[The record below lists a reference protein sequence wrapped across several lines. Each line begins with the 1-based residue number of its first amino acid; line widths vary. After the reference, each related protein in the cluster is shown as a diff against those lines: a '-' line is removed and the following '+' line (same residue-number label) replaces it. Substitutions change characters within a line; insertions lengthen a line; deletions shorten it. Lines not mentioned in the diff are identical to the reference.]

1 MEHLRNLEKRYGI
14 DVRVYNPID
23 VSSFQPTEKAKLI
36 WLEAAGSVTLEFP
49 DLVGL
54 VKKAQTHHVLTA
66 LDNTWGAGLAFN
78 AFDFSDAHLSVDVT
92 VHALTK
98 YPSGGGDILM
108 GSVVTRER
116 ALHHQLFRTHAIQGI
131 SVSGDDVAQV
141 QRSLASMRIRYAAQS
156 ESALQLLAWLKQQPE
171 FVQVLHPADSSAAG
185 HSYWKD
191 ICVDQHSAGLVS
203 VIFKPEFDLQ
213 DIRQFCDA
221 LSLFKLGFSWGGPVS
236 LVMLYDLK
244 DMRALE
250 HTHLQQGRSMSTPI
264 IIAKKTTNTQQ
275 DVVLHSKFANR
286 HGLIAGATGTGK
298 TVTLKVLAESFS
310 RLGVP
315 VFLADAKG
323 DVSSLAQ
330 AGASNPKFDERIKS
344 LGIDSIPFAASPVVF
359 WDLFAE
365 QGHPIRTTIT
375 EIGPLL
381 LARMLNLNDTQ
392 EGVLSAV
399 FRIADDQGMLLIDFK
414 DLKAMIG
421 YVSEHAAEFKAEYG
435 NLSPASL
442 GAIQRNLL
450 ALADQGGDQ
459 FFGEP
464 SLNILDFIQTD
475 SNGHGYINI
484 LAADKLMNTPKL
496 YATFLLWM
504 LSELFEQLPEVGD
517 MDKPKLVFF
526 FDEAHLLFDNAS
538 AALQEKIEQV
548 VRLIRSKGVG
558 IYFVTQNPL
567 DLPESVLGQ
576 LGNRVQ
582 HALRAFTPKDQ
593 KAVKTAADTFRANPE
608 FKVEQ
613 AITELAV
620 GEALISCLD
629 EQGTPQVVE
638 RAWVMPPYSSFSPIS
653 PEQRQTLISQSIVAG
668 IYEKSL
674 DRESA
679 FELLQNKVVERQQ
692 QAVQIEQEKQQT
704 KEQEALAKQKAK
716 EAETLAKQQAREQ
729 ERIAKEQQKEA
740 EREAKQREKLIQDT
754 VGTFAKSAARS
765 LGGSTGQKIVRG
777 LLGSLFGRK

>member
-1 MEHLRNLEKRYGI
+1 
-14 DVRVYNPID
+14 
-23 VSSFQPTEKAKLI
+23 
-36 WLEAAGSVTLEFP
+36 
-49 DLVGL
+49 
-54 VKKAQTHHVLTA
+54 
-66 LDNTWGAGLAFN
+66 
-78 AFDFSDAHLSVDVT
+78 
-92 VHALTK
+92 
-98 YPSGGGDILM
+98 
-108 GSVVTRER
+108 
-116 ALHHQLFRTHAIQGI
+116 
-131 SVSGDDVAQV
+131 
-141 QRSLASMRIRYAAQS
+141 
-156 ESALQLLAWLKQQPE
+156 
-171 FVQVLHPADSSAAG
+171 
-185 HSYWKD
+185 
-191 ICVDQHSAGLVS
+191 
-203 VIFKPEFDLQ
+203 
-213 DIRQFCDA
+213 
-221 LSLFKLGFSWGGPVS
+221 
-236 LVMLYDLK
+236 
-244 DMRALE
+244 
-250 HTHLQQGRSMSTPI
+250 MSTPI
-264 IIAKKTTNTQQ
+264 VIAKKTTDTTQ
-275 DVVLHSKFANR
+275 DIVLHSQFSNR

-310 RLGVP
+310 RIGVP

-330 AGASNPKFDERIKS
+330 AGSSNPKFDERIKS
-344 LGIDSIPFAASPVVF
+344 LGIDSIPFAASPVMF
-359 WDLFAE
+359 WDLFGE
-365 QGHPIRTTIT
+365 QGHPIRTTVS

-381 LARMLNLNDTQ
+381 LAQMLNLNDTQ

-399 FRIADDQGMLLIDFK
+399 FRIADDQGLLLIDFK
-414 DLKAMIG
+414 DLKAMLG

-475 SNGHGYINI
+475 ADGRGYINL

-567 DLPESVLGQ
+567 DLPETVLGQ

-593 KAVKTAADTFRANPE
+593 KAVKTAAATFRANPE
-608 FKVEQ
+608 FNVEQ
-613 AITELAV
+613 AITELGV

-629 EQGTPQVVE
+629 EQGIPQVVE

-653 PEQRQTLISQSIVAG
+653 PEQRQALISQSIVAG
-668 IYEKSL
+668 VYEQSV
-674 DRESA
+674 DRDSA
-679 FELLQNKVVERQQ
+679 YERLQQKVVERQQ
-692 QAVQIEQEKQQT
+692 QAIQVEQEKQLA
-704 KEQEALAKQKAK
+704 KEQENLAKQQAK
-716 EAETLAKQQAREQ
+716 EAEALAKQQAREE
-729 ERIAKEQQKEA
+729 ERIAREQQKEA
-740 EREAKQREKLIQDT
+740 ERAAKQREKLIQDT

-777 LLGSLFGRK
+777 LLGSLFGGK

>member
-1 MEHLRNLEKRYGI
+1 
-14 DVRVYNPID
+14 
-23 VSSFQPTEKAKLI
+23 
-36 WLEAAGSVTLEFP
+36 
-49 DLVGL
+49 
-54 VKKAQTHHVLTA
+54 
-66 LDNTWGAGLAFN
+66 
-78 AFDFSDAHLSVDVT
+78 
-92 VHALTK
+92 
-98 YPSGGGDILM
+98 M
-108 GSVVTRER
+108 G
-116 ALHHQLFRTHAIQGI
+116 
-131 SVSGDDVAQV
+131 
-141 QRSLASMRIRYAAQS
+141 
-156 ESALQLLAWLKQQPE
+156 
-171 FVQVLHPADSSAAG
+171 
-185 HSYWKD
+185 
-191 ICVDQHSAGLVS
+191 
-203 VIFKPEFDLQ
+203 
-213 DIRQFCDA
+213 
-221 LSLFKLGFSWGGPVS
+221 
-236 LVMLYDLK
+236 
-244 DMRALE
+244 
-250 HTHLQQGRSMSTPI
+250 TPI
-264 IIAKKTTNTQQ
+264 VIAKKTTDTTQ
-275 DVVLHSKFANR
+275 DIVLHSQFANR

-310 RLGVP
+310 RIGVP

-323 DVSSLAQ
+323 DVSSLAK
-330 AGASNPKFDERIKS
+330 AGESNPKFDARIKS
-344 LGIDSIPFAASPVVF
+344 LNIESIPFAASPVVF
-359 WDLFAE
+359 WDLFGE
-365 QGHPIRTTIT
+365 QGHPIRTTVS

-381 LARMLNLNDTQ
+381 LAQMLNLNDTQ

-399 FRIADDQGMLLIDFK
+399 FRIADDQGLLLIDFK
-414 DLKAMIG
+414 DLKSMLT

-450 ALADQGGDQ
+450 ALADQGGDK

-464 SLNILDFIQTD
+464 ALDIMDFIQTD
-475 SNGHGYINI
+475 SQGRGTINL

-538 AALQEKIEQV
+538 PALQEKIEQV

-608 FKVEQ
+608 FKVDQ
-613 AITELAV
+613 AITELGV

-629 EQGTPQVVE
+629 EQGTPQMVE
-638 RAWVMPPYSSFSPIS
+638 RSWVMPPYSSFSPIT
-653 PEQRQTLISQSIVAG
+653 PEERKVLISSSVIAG
-668 IYEKSL
+668 IYEQNL

-679 FELLQNKVVERQQ
+679 FEMLQHKVEQRQQ
-692 QAVQIEQEKQQT
+692 QALADEQAKLQAKQQETLAKQQT
-704 KEQEALAKQKAK
+704 KEQEAF
-716 EAETLAKQQAREQ
+716 AKQQAREQ
-729 ERIAKEQQKEA
+729 ERLAREQQKEA
-740 EREAKQREKLIQDT
+740 ERAAKQREKFTQDI
-754 VGTFAKSAARS
+754 VENFAKSAARS

-777 LLGSLFGRK
+777 LLGSLFGKR

>member
-1 MEHLRNLEKRYGI
+1 
-14 DVRVYNPID
+14 
-23 VSSFQPTEKAKLI
+23 
-36 WLEAAGSVTLEFP
+36 
-49 DLVGL
+49 
-54 VKKAQTHHVLTA
+54 
-66 LDNTWGAGLAFN
+66 
-78 AFDFSDAHLSVDVT
+78 
-92 VHALTK
+92 
-98 YPSGGGDILM
+98 
-108 GSVVTRER
+108 
-116 ALHHQLFRTHAIQGI
+116 
-131 SVSGDDVAQV
+131 
-141 QRSLASMRIRYAAQS
+141 
-156 ESALQLLAWLKQQPE
+156 
-171 FVQVLHPADSSAAG
+171 
-185 HSYWKD
+185 
-191 ICVDQHSAGLVS
+191 
-203 VIFKPEFDLQ
+203 
-213 DIRQFCDA
+213 
-221 LSLFKLGFSWGGPVS
+221 
-236 LVMLYDLK
+236 
-244 DMRALE
+244 
-250 HTHLQQGRSMSTPI
+250 MSTPI

-344 LGIDSIPFAASPVVF
+344 LGIESIPFAASPVVF

-653 PEQRQTLISQSIVAG
+653 PEQRQALISQSIVAG

-692 QAVQIEQEKQQT
+692 QAVQIEREKQQA

>member
-1 MEHLRNLEKRYGI
+1 
-14 DVRVYNPID
+14 
-23 VSSFQPTEKAKLI
+23 
-36 WLEAAGSVTLEFP
+36 
-49 DLVGL
+49 
-54 VKKAQTHHVLTA
+54 
-66 LDNTWGAGLAFN
+66 
-78 AFDFSDAHLSVDVT
+78 
-92 VHALTK
+92 
-98 YPSGGGDILM
+98 
-108 GSVVTRER
+108 
-116 ALHHQLFRTHAIQGI
+116 
-131 SVSGDDVAQV
+131 
-141 QRSLASMRIRYAAQS
+141 
-156 ESALQLLAWLKQQPE
+156 
-171 FVQVLHPADSSAAG
+171 
-185 HSYWKD
+185 
-191 ICVDQHSAGLVS
+191 
-203 VIFKPEFDLQ
+203 
-213 DIRQFCDA
+213 
-221 LSLFKLGFSWGGPVS
+221 
-236 LVMLYDLK
+236 
-244 DMRALE
+244 
-250 HTHLQQGRSMSTPI
+250 MSTPI

-375 EIGPLL
+375 EIGTLL

-567 DLPESVLGQ
+567 DLPESILGQ

-629 EQGTPQVVE
+629 EQGTPQVVQ

-653 PEQRQTLISQSIVAG
+653 LEQRQTLISQSIVAG
-668 IYEKSL
+668 IYEKRL

-692 QAVQIEQEKQQT
+692 QAVQIEQEKQQA
-704 KEQEALAKQKAK
+704 KEQELLAKQQAK

-740 EREAKQREKLIQDT
+740 EREVKQREKLIQDT

>member
-1 MEHLRNLEKRYGI
+1 
-14 DVRVYNPID
+14 
-23 VSSFQPTEKAKLI
+23 
-36 WLEAAGSVTLEFP
+36 
-49 DLVGL
+49 
-54 VKKAQTHHVLTA
+54 
-66 LDNTWGAGLAFN
+66 
-78 AFDFSDAHLSVDVT
+78 
-92 VHALTK
+92 
-98 YPSGGGDILM
+98 
-108 GSVVTRER
+108 
-116 ALHHQLFRTHAIQGI
+116 
-131 SVSGDDVAQV
+131 
-141 QRSLASMRIRYAAQS
+141 
-156 ESALQLLAWLKQQPE
+156 
-171 FVQVLHPADSSAAG
+171 
-185 HSYWKD
+185 
-191 ICVDQHSAGLVS
+191 
-203 VIFKPEFDLQ
+203 
-213 DIRQFCDA
+213 
-221 LSLFKLGFSWGGPVS
+221 
-236 LVMLYDLK
+236 
-244 DMRALE
+244 
-250 HTHLQQGRSMSTPI
+250 MSTPI

-692 QAVQIEQEKQQT
+692 QAVQIEQEKQQA
-704 KEQEALAKQKAK
+704 KEQEALAKQQAK

-729 ERIAKEQQKEA
+729 ERIAKEQQKGA

>member
-1 MEHLRNLEKRYGI
+1 
-14 DVRVYNPID
+14 
-23 VSSFQPTEKAKLI
+23 
-36 WLEAAGSVTLEFP
+36 
-49 DLVGL
+49 
-54 VKKAQTHHVLTA
+54 
-66 LDNTWGAGLAFN
+66 
-78 AFDFSDAHLSVDVT
+78 
-92 VHALTK
+92 
-98 YPSGGGDILM
+98 M
-108 GSVVTRER
+108 G
-116 ALHHQLFRTHAIQGI
+116 
-131 SVSGDDVAQV
+131 
-141 QRSLASMRIRYAAQS
+141 
-156 ESALQLLAWLKQQPE
+156 
-171 FVQVLHPADSSAAG
+171 
-185 HSYWKD
+185 
-191 ICVDQHSAGLVS
+191 
-203 VIFKPEFDLQ
+203 
-213 DIRQFCDA
+213 
-221 LSLFKLGFSWGGPVS
+221 
-236 LVMLYDLK
+236 
-244 DMRALE
+244 
-250 HTHLQQGRSMSTPI
+250 TPI
-264 IIAKKTTNTQQ
+264 IIAKKTADPQQ
-275 DVVLHSKFANR
+275 DIALHSQFANR

-310 RLGVP
+310 RIGVP

-330 AGASNPKFDERIKS
+330 AGASSPKLDERLKA
-344 LGIDSIPFAASPVVF
+344 LNIDAVAFAASPVLF
-359 WDLFAE
+359 WDLFGA
-365 QGHPIRTTIT
+365 QGHPIRTTVS

-381 LARMLNLNDTQ
+381 LAQMLNLNDTQ
-392 EGVLSAV
+392 EGVLAAV
-399 FRIADDQGMLLIDFK
+399 FRIADDQGLLLIDFK
-414 DLKAMIG
+414 DLKAVISH
-421 YVSEHAAEFKAEYG
+421 VSEHAAEFKAEYG
-435 NLSPASL
+435 NLPPASL

-475 SNGHGYINI
+475 AQGQGYINI

-504 LSELFEQLPEVGD
+504 LSELFEQLPEAGD
-517 MDKPKLVFF
+517 LDKPKLVFF

-608 FKVEQ
+608 FKADQ
-613 AITELAV
+613 AITELGV

-629 EQGTPQVVE
+629 EQGTPQIVE
-638 RAWVMPPYSSFSPIS
+638 RGWVMPPHSSFSPIS
-653 PEQRQTLISQSIVAG
+653 PEQRQVLISQSIMAG
-668 IYEKSL
+668 IYEKTL

-679 FELLQNKVVERQQ
+679 FELLQNKVAERQL
-692 QAVQIEQEKQQT
+692 QAAQAEQEKAQT
-704 KEQEALAKQKAK
+704 KEQEAQAKQQAK
-716 EAETLAKQQAREQ
+716 DQATLEKQQAREQ

-754 VGTFAKSAARS
+754 VGMFAKSAARS
-765 LGGSTGQKIVRG
+765 LGGSAGQKIVRG
-777 LLGSLFGRK
+777 LLGSLFGGK

>member
-1 MEHLRNLEKRYGI
+1 
-14 DVRVYNPID
+14 
-23 VSSFQPTEKAKLI
+23 
-36 WLEAAGSVTLEFP
+36 
-49 DLVGL
+49 
-54 VKKAQTHHVLTA
+54 
-66 LDNTWGAGLAFN
+66 
-78 AFDFSDAHLSVDVT
+78 
-92 VHALTK
+92 
-98 YPSGGGDILM
+98 
-108 GSVVTRER
+108 
-116 ALHHQLFRTHAIQGI
+116 
-131 SVSGDDVAQV
+131 
-141 QRSLASMRIRYAAQS
+141 
-156 ESALQLLAWLKQQPE
+156 
-171 FVQVLHPADSSAAG
+171 
-185 HSYWKD
+185 
-191 ICVDQHSAGLVS
+191 
-203 VIFKPEFDLQ
+203 
-213 DIRQFCDA
+213 
-221 LSLFKLGFSWGGPVS
+221 
-236 LVMLYDLK
+236 
-244 DMRALE
+244 
-250 HTHLQQGRSMSTPI
+250 MSTPI
-264 IIAKKTTNTQQ
+264 IIAKKTSDTQQ

-298 TVTLKVLAESFS
+298 TITLKVLAESFS

-330 AGASNPKFDERIKS
+330 AGTANAKFDERIKS

-399 FRIADDQGMLLIDFK
+399 FRIADDQGLLLIDFK
-414 DLKAMIG
+414 DLKAMIS

-576 LGNRVQ
+576 LGNRIQ

-629 EQGTPQVVE
+629 EQGTPQIVE

-653 PEQRQTLISQSIVAG
+653 PEQRQVLISQSIVAG
-668 IYEKSL
+668 IYEKTL

-679 FELLQNKVVERQQ
+679 FELLQNKVAERQQ
-692 QAVQIEQEKQQT
+692 QAVQIEQEKQQA
-704 KEQEALAKQKAK
+704 KEQEQLAKQQAK
-716 EAETLAKQQAREQ
+716 EAEAIAKQQAREQ
-729 ERIAKEQQKEA
+729 ERVAKEQQKEA
-740 EREAKQREKLIQDT
+740 ERSAKQRDKLIQDT

-765 LGGSTGQKIVRG
+765 LGGSTGQKIMRG
-777 LLGSLFGRK
+777 ILGSIFGK

>member
-1 MEHLRNLEKRYGI
+1 
-14 DVRVYNPID
+14 
-23 VSSFQPTEKAKLI
+23 
-36 WLEAAGSVTLEFP
+36 
-49 DLVGL
+49 
-54 VKKAQTHHVLTA
+54 
-66 LDNTWGAGLAFN
+66 
-78 AFDFSDAHLSVDVT
+78 
-92 VHALTK
+92 
-98 YPSGGGDILM
+98 
-108 GSVVTRER
+108 
-116 ALHHQLFRTHAIQGI
+116 
-131 SVSGDDVAQV
+131 
-141 QRSLASMRIRYAAQS
+141 
-156 ESALQLLAWLKQQPE
+156 
-171 FVQVLHPADSSAAG
+171 
-185 HSYWKD
+185 
-191 ICVDQHSAGLVS
+191 
-203 VIFKPEFDLQ
+203 
-213 DIRQFCDA
+213 
-221 LSLFKLGFSWGGPVS
+221 
-236 LVMLYDLK
+236 
-244 DMRALE
+244 
-250 HTHLQQGRSMSTPI
+250 
-264 IIAKKTTNTQQ
+264 
-275 DVVLHSKFANR
+275 
-286 HGLIAGATGTGK
+286 
-298 TVTLKVLAESFS
+298 
-310 RLGVP
+310 
-315 VFLADAKG
+315 
-323 DVSSLAQ
+323 
-330 AGASNPKFDERIKS
+330 
-344 LGIDSIPFAASPVVF
+344 
-359 WDLFAE
+359 
-365 QGHPIRTTIT
+365 
-375 EIGPLL
+375 
-381 LARMLNLNDTQ
+381 
-392 EGVLSAV
+392 
-399 FRIADDQGMLLIDFK
+399 
-414 DLKAMIG
+414 
-421 YVSEHAAEFKAEYG
+421 
-435 NLSPASL
+435 
-442 GAIQRNLL
+442 
-450 ALADQGGDQ
+450 
-459 FFGEP
+459 
-464 SLNILDFIQTD
+464 
-475 SNGHGYINI
+475 HGYINI

-653 PEQRQTLISQSIVAG
+653 PEQRQALISQSIVAG

-692 QAVQIEQEKQQT
+692 QAVQIEQEKQQA
-704 KEQEALAKQKAK
+704 KEQEVLAKQQTK
-716 EAETLAKQQAREQ
+716 EAEALAKQQAREQ
-729 ERIAKEQQKEA
+729 ERMAKEQQKEA

>member
-1 MEHLRNLEKRYGI
+1 
-14 DVRVYNPID
+14 
-23 VSSFQPTEKAKLI
+23 
-36 WLEAAGSVTLEFP
+36 
-49 DLVGL
+49 
-54 VKKAQTHHVLTA
+54 
-66 LDNTWGAGLAFN
+66 
-78 AFDFSDAHLSVDVT
+78 
-92 VHALTK
+92 
-98 YPSGGGDILM
+98 
-108 GSVVTRER
+108 
-116 ALHHQLFRTHAIQGI
+116 
-131 SVSGDDVAQV
+131 
-141 QRSLASMRIRYAAQS
+141 
-156 ESALQLLAWLKQQPE
+156 
-171 FVQVLHPADSSAAG
+171 
-185 HSYWKD
+185 
-191 ICVDQHSAGLVS
+191 
-203 VIFKPEFDLQ
+203 
-213 DIRQFCDA
+213 
-221 LSLFKLGFSWGGPVS
+221 
-236 LVMLYDLK
+236 
-244 DMRALE
+244 
-250 HTHLQQGRSMSTPI
+250 MSTPI

-629 EQGTPQVVE
+629 EQGTPQIVE

-653 PEQRQTLISQSIVAG
+653 PEQRQVLISQSIVAG

-692 QAVQIEQEKQQT
+692 QAVQIEQEKQQA
-704 KEQEALAKQKAK
+704 KDQEALAKQQAK

>member
-1 MEHLRNLEKRYGI
+1 
-14 DVRVYNPID
+14 
-23 VSSFQPTEKAKLI
+23 
-36 WLEAAGSVTLEFP
+36 
-49 DLVGL
+49 
-54 VKKAQTHHVLTA
+54 
-66 LDNTWGAGLAFN
+66 
-78 AFDFSDAHLSVDVT
+78 
-92 VHALTK
+92 
-98 YPSGGGDILM
+98 M
-108 GSVVTRER
+108 G
-116 ALHHQLFRTHAIQGI
+116 
-131 SVSGDDVAQV
+131 
-141 QRSLASMRIRYAAQS
+141 
-156 ESALQLLAWLKQQPE
+156 
-171 FVQVLHPADSSAAG
+171 
-185 HSYWKD
+185 
-191 ICVDQHSAGLVS
+191 
-203 VIFKPEFDLQ
+203 
-213 DIRQFCDA
+213 
-221 LSLFKLGFSWGGPVS
+221 
-236 LVMLYDLK
+236 
-244 DMRALE
+244 
-250 HTHLQQGRSMSTPI
+250 TPI

-275 DVVLHSKFANR
+275 DVVLHSQFANR

-310 RLGVP
+310 RIGVP

-323 DVSSLAQ
+323 DVSSLAK
-330 AGASNPKFDERIKS
+330 AGETNPKFEERIKS
-344 LGIDSIPFAASPVVF
+344 LNIDSIPFAASPVVF
-359 WDLFAE
+359 WDLFGE
-365 QGHPIRTTIT
+365 QGHPIRTTVS

-381 LARMLNLNDTQ
+381 LSRMLNLNDTQ

-399 FRIADDQGMLLIDFK
+399 FRIADDQGLLLIDFK
-414 DLKAMIG
+414 DLKAMIT
-421 YVSEHAAEFKAEYG
+421 YVSEHAADFKAEYG

-450 ALADQGGDQ
+450 ALADQGGDK

-464 SLNILDFIQTD
+464 ALNIMDFIQTD
-475 SNGHGYINI
+475 DQGRGNINL

-538 AALQEKIEQV
+538 DALQEKIEQV

-608 FKVEQ
+608 FEVDQ
-613 AITELAV
+613 AITELGV

-629 EQGTPQVVE
+629 EQGIPQIVE
-638 RAWVMPPYSSFSPIS
+638 RAWVMPPYSSFSPITTD
-653 PEQRQTLISQSIVAG
+653 ERKGLMNQSVVAG
-668 IYEKSL
+668 IYEKEV

-679 FELLQNKVVERQQ
+679 FEMLQNKVAERQQ
-692 QAVQIEQEKQQT
+692 QAAQAEQDKVEA
-704 KEQEALAKQKAK
+704 KEQEALAKQQAK
-716 EAETLAKQQAREQ
+716 EAEVLAKQQARQ
-729 ERIAKEQQKEA
+729 QDLLIKEQQKEA
-740 EREAKQREKLIQDT
+740 ERSAKQREKMTQDIL
-754 VGTFAKSAARS
+754 GTFAKSAARS

-777 LLGSLFGRK
+777 LLGSLFGKK

>member
-1 MEHLRNLEKRYGI
+1 
-14 DVRVYNPID
+14 
-23 VSSFQPTEKAKLI
+23 
-36 WLEAAGSVTLEFP
+36 
-49 DLVGL
+49 
-54 VKKAQTHHVLTA
+54 
-66 LDNTWGAGLAFN
+66 
-78 AFDFSDAHLSVDVT
+78 
-92 VHALTK
+92 
-98 YPSGGGDILM
+98 
-108 GSVVTRER
+108 
-116 ALHHQLFRTHAIQGI
+116 
-131 SVSGDDVAQV
+131 
-141 QRSLASMRIRYAAQS
+141 
-156 ESALQLLAWLKQQPE
+156 
-171 FVQVLHPADSSAAG
+171 
-185 HSYWKD
+185 
-191 ICVDQHSAGLVS
+191 
-203 VIFKPEFDLQ
+203 
-213 DIRQFCDA
+213 
-221 LSLFKLGFSWGGPVS
+221 
-236 LVMLYDLK
+236 
-244 DMRALE
+244 
-250 HTHLQQGRSMSTPI
+250 MSTPI

-359 WDLFAE
+359 WDLFDE

-593 KAVKTAADTFRANPE
+593 KAVKTAADTFRSNPE

-638 RAWVMPPYSSFSPIS
+638 RAWVMPPYSSFTPIS
-653 PEQRQTLISQSIVAG
+653 PEQRQALISQSIVAG

-692 QAVQIEQEKQQT
+692 QAIQIEQEKQQA
-704 KEQEALAKQKAK
+704 KEQELLAKQKAK

>member
-1 MEHLRNLEKRYGI
+1 
-14 DVRVYNPID
+14 
-23 VSSFQPTEKAKLI
+23 
-36 WLEAAGSVTLEFP
+36 
-49 DLVGL
+49 
-54 VKKAQTHHVLTA
+54 
-66 LDNTWGAGLAFN
+66 
-78 AFDFSDAHLSVDVT
+78 
-92 VHALTK
+92 
-98 YPSGGGDILM
+98 
-108 GSVVTRER
+108 
-116 ALHHQLFRTHAIQGI
+116 
-131 SVSGDDVAQV
+131 
-141 QRSLASMRIRYAAQS
+141 
-156 ESALQLLAWLKQQPE
+156 
-171 FVQVLHPADSSAAG
+171 
-185 HSYWKD
+185 
-191 ICVDQHSAGLVS
+191 
-203 VIFKPEFDLQ
+203 
-213 DIRQFCDA
+213 
-221 LSLFKLGFSWGGPVS
+221 
-236 LVMLYDLK
+236 
-244 DMRALE
+244 
-250 HTHLQQGRSMSTPI
+250 
-264 IIAKKTTNTQQ
+264 
-275 DVVLHSKFANR
+275 
-286 HGLIAGATGTGK
+286 
-298 TVTLKVLAESFS
+298 
-310 RLGVP
+310 
-315 VFLADAKG
+315 
-323 DVSSLAQ
+323 
-330 AGASNPKFDERIKS
+330 
-344 LGIDSIPFAASPVVF
+344 
-359 WDLFAE
+359 
-365 QGHPIRTTIT
+365 
-375 EIGPLL
+375 
-381 LARMLNLNDTQ
+381 
-392 EGVLSAV
+392 
-399 FRIADDQGMLLIDFK
+399 
-414 DLKAMIG
+414 
-421 YVSEHAAEFKAEYG
+421 
-435 NLSPASL
+435 
-442 GAIQRNLL
+442 
-450 ALADQGGDQ
+450 
-459 FFGEP
+459 
-464 SLNILDFIQTD
+464 
-475 SNGHGYINI
+475 
-484 LAADKLMNTPKL
+484 
-496 YATFLLWM
+496 M

-629 EQGTPQVVE
+629 EQGTPQVVQ

-653 PEQRQTLISQSIVAG
+653 LEQRQTLISQSIVAG

-692 QAVQIEQEKQQT
+692 QAVQIEQEKQQA
-704 KEQEALAKQKAK
+704 KEQELLAKQQAK

>member
-1 MEHLRNLEKRYGI
+1 
-14 DVRVYNPID
+14 
-23 VSSFQPTEKAKLI
+23 
-36 WLEAAGSVTLEFP
+36 
-49 DLVGL
+49 
-54 VKKAQTHHVLTA
+54 
-66 LDNTWGAGLAFN
+66 
-78 AFDFSDAHLSVDVT
+78 
-92 VHALTK
+92 
-98 YPSGGGDILM
+98 
-108 GSVVTRER
+108 
-116 ALHHQLFRTHAIQGI
+116 
-131 SVSGDDVAQV
+131 
-141 QRSLASMRIRYAAQS
+141 
-156 ESALQLLAWLKQQPE
+156 
-171 FVQVLHPADSSAAG
+171 
-185 HSYWKD
+185 
-191 ICVDQHSAGLVS
+191 
-203 VIFKPEFDLQ
+203 
-213 DIRQFCDA
+213 
-221 LSLFKLGFSWGGPVS
+221 
-236 LVMLYDLK
+236 
-244 DMRALE
+244 
-250 HTHLQQGRSMSTPI
+250 MSTPI

-653 PEQRQTLISQSIVAG
+653 PEQRQALISQSIVAG

-692 QAVQIEQEKQQT
+692 QAVQIEQQKQQA
-704 KEQEALAKQKAK
+704 KEQEALAK
-716 EAETLAKQQAREQ
+716 LQAREQ

>member
-1 MEHLRNLEKRYGI
+1 
-14 DVRVYNPID
+14 
-23 VSSFQPTEKAKLI
+23 
-36 WLEAAGSVTLEFP
+36 
-49 DLVGL
+49 
-54 VKKAQTHHVLTA
+54 
-66 LDNTWGAGLAFN
+66 
-78 AFDFSDAHLSVDVT
+78 
-92 VHALTK
+92 
-98 YPSGGGDILM
+98 
-108 GSVVTRER
+108 
-116 ALHHQLFRTHAIQGI
+116 
-131 SVSGDDVAQV
+131 
-141 QRSLASMRIRYAAQS
+141 
-156 ESALQLLAWLKQQPE
+156 
-171 FVQVLHPADSSAAG
+171 
-185 HSYWKD
+185 
-191 ICVDQHSAGLVS
+191 
-203 VIFKPEFDLQ
+203 
-213 DIRQFCDA
+213 
-221 LSLFKLGFSWGGPVS
+221 
-236 LVMLYDLK
+236 
-244 DMRALE
+244 
-250 HTHLQQGRSMSTPI
+250 MSTPI

-668 IYEKSL
+668 IYEKRL

-692 QAVQIEQEKQQT
+692 QAVQIEQEKQQA
-704 KEQEALAKQKAK
+704 KEQEALAKQQAK

>member
-1 MEHLRNLEKRYGI
+1 
-14 DVRVYNPID
+14 
-23 VSSFQPTEKAKLI
+23 
-36 WLEAAGSVTLEFP
+36 
-49 DLVGL
+49 
-54 VKKAQTHHVLTA
+54 
-66 LDNTWGAGLAFN
+66 
-78 AFDFSDAHLSVDVT
+78 
-92 VHALTK
+92 
-98 YPSGGGDILM
+98 M
-108 GSVVTRER
+108 G
-116 ALHHQLFRTHAIQGI
+116 
-131 SVSGDDVAQV
+131 
-141 QRSLASMRIRYAAQS
+141 
-156 ESALQLLAWLKQQPE
+156 
-171 FVQVLHPADSSAAG
+171 
-185 HSYWKD
+185 
-191 ICVDQHSAGLVS
+191 
-203 VIFKPEFDLQ
+203 
-213 DIRQFCDA
+213 
-221 LSLFKLGFSWGGPVS
+221 
-236 LVMLYDLK
+236 
-244 DMRALE
+244 
-250 HTHLQQGRSMSTPI
+250 TPI

-275 DVVLHSKFANR
+275 DVVLHSQFANR

-310 RLGVP
+310 RIGVP

-323 DVSSLAQ
+323 DVSSLAK
-330 AGASNPKFDERIKS
+330 AGETNPKFEERIKN
-344 LGIDSIPFAASPVVF
+344 LNIESIPFAASPVIF
-359 WDLFAE
+359 WDLFGE
-365 QGHPIRTTIT
+365 QGHPIRTTVS

-381 LARMLNLNDTQ
+381 LSRMLNLNDTQ

-399 FRIADDQGMLLIDFK
+399 FRIADDQGLLLIDFK
-414 DLKAMIG
+414 DLKAMIT
-421 YVSEHAAEFKAEYG
+421 YVSEHAADFKAEYG

-450 ALADQGGDQ
+450 ALADQGGDK

-464 SLNILDFIQTD
+464 ALNIMDFIQTD
-475 SNGHGYINI
+475 NQGRGNINL

-538 AALQEKIEQV
+538 DALQEKIEQV

-608 FKVEQ
+608 FEVDQ
-613 AITELAV
+613 AITELGV

-629 EQGTPQVVE
+629 EQGIPQIVE
-638 RAWVMPPYSSFSPIS
+638 RAWVMPPYSSFSPITTD
-653 PEQRQTLISQSIVAG
+653 ERKGLMNQSVVAG
-668 IYEKSL
+668 IYEKEV

-679 FELLQNKVVERQQ
+679 FEMLQNKVAERQQ
-692 QAVQIEQEKQQT
+692 QAAQAEQDKVAA
-704 KEQEALAKQKAK
+704 KEQEALAKQQAK
-716 EAETLAKQQAREQ
+716 EAEALAKQQARQ
-729 ERIAKEQQKEA
+729 QDLLLKEQQKEA
-740 EREAKQREKLIQDT
+740 ERSAKQREKMTQDIL
-754 VGTFAKSAARS
+754 GTFAKSAARS

-777 LLGSLFGRK
+777 LLGSLFGKK

>member
-1 MEHLRNLEKRYGI
+1 
-14 DVRVYNPID
+14 
-23 VSSFQPTEKAKLI
+23 
-36 WLEAAGSVTLEFP
+36 
-49 DLVGL
+49 
-54 VKKAQTHHVLTA
+54 
-66 LDNTWGAGLAFN
+66 
-78 AFDFSDAHLSVDVT
+78 
-92 VHALTK
+92 
-98 YPSGGGDILM
+98 
-108 GSVVTRER
+108 
-116 ALHHQLFRTHAIQGI
+116 
-131 SVSGDDVAQV
+131 
-141 QRSLASMRIRYAAQS
+141 
-156 ESALQLLAWLKQQPE
+156 
-171 FVQVLHPADSSAAG
+171 
-185 HSYWKD
+185 
-191 ICVDQHSAGLVS
+191 
-203 VIFKPEFDLQ
+203 
-213 DIRQFCDA
+213 
-221 LSLFKLGFSWGGPVS
+221 
-236 LVMLYDLK
+236 
-244 DMRALE
+244 
-250 HTHLQQGRSMSTPI
+250 MSTPI

-653 PEQRQTLISQSIVAG
+653 SEQRQALISQSIVAG
-668 IYEKSL
+668 IYEKRL

-692 QAVQIEQEKQQT
+692 QAVQIEQEKQQA
-704 KEQEALAKQKAK
+704 KEQELLAKQQAK

-729 ERIAKEQQKEA
+729 ERIAKEQQKGA

>member
-1 MEHLRNLEKRYGI
+1 
-14 DVRVYNPID
+14 
-23 VSSFQPTEKAKLI
+23 
-36 WLEAAGSVTLEFP
+36 
-49 DLVGL
+49 
-54 VKKAQTHHVLTA
+54 
-66 LDNTWGAGLAFN
+66 
-78 AFDFSDAHLSVDVT
+78 
-92 VHALTK
+92 
-98 YPSGGGDILM
+98 
-108 GSVVTRER
+108 
-116 ALHHQLFRTHAIQGI
+116 
-131 SVSGDDVAQV
+131 
-141 QRSLASMRIRYAAQS
+141 
-156 ESALQLLAWLKQQPE
+156 
-171 FVQVLHPADSSAAG
+171 
-185 HSYWKD
+185 
-191 ICVDQHSAGLVS
+191 
-203 VIFKPEFDLQ
+203 
-213 DIRQFCDA
+213 
-221 LSLFKLGFSWGGPVS
+221 
-236 LVMLYDLK
+236 
-244 DMRALE
+244 
-250 HTHLQQGRSMSTPI
+250 MSTPI
-264 IIAKKTTNTQQ
+264 VIAKKTTDTTQ
-275 DVVLHSKFANR
+275 DIVLLPQFANR

-310 RLGVP
+310 RIGVP

-330 AGASNPKFDERIKS
+330 AGSSSPKFDERLKS
-344 LGIDSIPFAASPVVF
+344 LGIDAIPFAASPVVF
-359 WDLFAE
+359 WDLFGE
-365 QGHPIRTTIT
+365 QGHSIRSTIS

-392 EGVLSAV
+392 EGVLAAV
-399 FRIADDQGMLLIDFK
+399 FRIADDQGLLLIDVK
-414 DLKAMIG
+414 DLKTMLS

-475 SNGHGYINI
+475 SEGRGYINL

-496 YATFLLWM
+496 YASFLLWM

-558 IYFVTQNPL
+558 IYFVTQSPL

-593 KAVKTAADTFRANPE
+593 KAVKTAAATFRANPH
-608 FKVEQ
+608 FDVEQ
-613 AITELAV
+613 AITELGV

-629 EQGTPQVVE
+629 AQGIPQVVE
-638 RAWVMPPYSSFSPIS
+638 RGWVMPPYSAFHPIS
-653 PEQRQTLISQSIVAG
+653 AELRQSIIAQSIVAG
-668 IYEKSL
+668 VYEQCI

-679 FELLQNKVVERQQ
+679 YERLQQKVADRQQ
-692 QAVQIEQEKQQT
+692 QAIQAEQDQQRK
-704 KEQEALAKQKAK
+704 KEQEAI
-716 EAETLAKQQAREQ
+716 AKQQAREQ
-729 ERIAKEQQKEA
+729 ERLAKEQQKEA
-740 EREAKQREKLIQDT
+740 ERLAKQREKLIQDT

-777 LLGSLFGRK
+777 LLGSLFGGK

>member
-1 MEHLRNLEKRYGI
+1 
-14 DVRVYNPID
+14 
-23 VSSFQPTEKAKLI
+23 
-36 WLEAAGSVTLEFP
+36 
-49 DLVGL
+49 
-54 VKKAQTHHVLTA
+54 
-66 LDNTWGAGLAFN
+66 
-78 AFDFSDAHLSVDVT
+78 
-92 VHALTK
+92 
-98 YPSGGGDILM
+98 
-108 GSVVTRER
+108 
-116 ALHHQLFRTHAIQGI
+116 
-131 SVSGDDVAQV
+131 
-141 QRSLASMRIRYAAQS
+141 
-156 ESALQLLAWLKQQPE
+156 
-171 FVQVLHPADSSAAG
+171 
-185 HSYWKD
+185 
-191 ICVDQHSAGLVS
+191 
-203 VIFKPEFDLQ
+203 
-213 DIRQFCDA
+213 
-221 LSLFKLGFSWGGPVS
+221 
-236 LVMLYDLK
+236 
-244 DMRALE
+244 
-250 HTHLQQGRSMSTPI
+250 MSTPI

-638 RAWVMPPYSSFSPIS
+638 RAWVMPPYSSFTPIS
-653 PEQRQTLISQSIVAG
+653 PEQRQALISQSIVAG

-692 QAVQIEQEKQQT
+692 QAVQIEQEKQQA

-716 EAETLAKQQAREQ
+716 EAEILAKQQAREQ

>member
-1 MEHLRNLEKRYGI
+1 
-14 DVRVYNPID
+14 
-23 VSSFQPTEKAKLI
+23 
-36 WLEAAGSVTLEFP
+36 
-49 DLVGL
+49 
-54 VKKAQTHHVLTA
+54 
-66 LDNTWGAGLAFN
+66 
-78 AFDFSDAHLSVDVT
+78 
-92 VHALTK
+92 
-98 YPSGGGDILM
+98 
-108 GSVVTRER
+108 
-116 ALHHQLFRTHAIQGI
+116 
-131 SVSGDDVAQV
+131 
-141 QRSLASMRIRYAAQS
+141 
-156 ESALQLLAWLKQQPE
+156 
-171 FVQVLHPADSSAAG
+171 
-185 HSYWKD
+185 
-191 ICVDQHSAGLVS
+191 
-203 VIFKPEFDLQ
+203 
-213 DIRQFCDA
+213 
-221 LSLFKLGFSWGGPVS
+221 
-236 LVMLYDLK
+236 
-244 DMRALE
+244 
-250 HTHLQQGRSMSTPI
+250 
-264 IIAKKTTNTQQ
+264 
-275 DVVLHSKFANR
+275 
-286 HGLIAGATGTGK
+286 
-298 TVTLKVLAESFS
+298 
-310 RLGVP
+310 
-315 VFLADAKG
+315 
-323 DVSSLAQ
+323 
-330 AGASNPKFDERIKS
+330 
-344 LGIDSIPFAASPVVF
+344 
-359 WDLFAE
+359 
-365 QGHPIRTTIT
+365 
-375 EIGPLL
+375 
-381 LARMLNLNDTQ
+381 
-392 EGVLSAV
+392 
-399 FRIADDQGMLLIDFK
+399 IADDQGMLLIDFK

-475 SNGHGYINI
+475 SNGRGYINI

-653 PEQRQTLISQSIVAG
+653 SEQRQTLIS
-668 IYEKSL
+668 
-674 DRESA
+674 
-679 FELLQNKVVERQQ
+679 
-692 QAVQIEQEKQQT
+692 
-704 KEQEALAKQKAK
+704 
-716 EAETLAKQQAREQ
+716 
-729 ERIAKEQQKEA
+729 
-740 EREAKQREKLIQDT
+740 
-754 VGTFAKSAARS
+754 
-765 LGGSTGQKIVRG
+765 
-777 LLGSLFGRK
+777 

>member
-1 MEHLRNLEKRYGI
+1 
-14 DVRVYNPID
+14 
-23 VSSFQPTEKAKLI
+23 
-36 WLEAAGSVTLEFP
+36 
-49 DLVGL
+49 
-54 VKKAQTHHVLTA
+54 
-66 LDNTWGAGLAFN
+66 
-78 AFDFSDAHLSVDVT
+78 
-92 VHALTK
+92 
-98 YPSGGGDILM
+98 
-108 GSVVTRER
+108 
-116 ALHHQLFRTHAIQGI
+116 
-131 SVSGDDVAQV
+131 
-141 QRSLASMRIRYAAQS
+141 
-156 ESALQLLAWLKQQPE
+156 
-171 FVQVLHPADSSAAG
+171 
-185 HSYWKD
+185 
-191 ICVDQHSAGLVS
+191 
-203 VIFKPEFDLQ
+203 
-213 DIRQFCDA
+213 
-221 LSLFKLGFSWGGPVS
+221 
-236 LVMLYDLK
+236 
-244 DMRALE
+244 
-250 HTHLQQGRSMSTPI
+250 MSTPI
-264 IIAKKTTNTQQ
+264 AIAKKTTDTTQEI
-275 DVVLHSKFANR
+275 VLHSQFANR

-310 RLGVP
+310 RIGVP

-330 AGASNPKFDERIKS
+330 AGSSSPKFDERIKT
-344 LGIDSIPFAASPVVF
+344 LGIDVIPFAASPVVF
-359 WDLFAE
+359 WDLFGE
-365 QGHPIRTTIT
+365 QGHPIRSTVS

-381 LARMLNLNDTQ
+381 LAQMLNLNDTQ

-399 FRIADDQGMLLIDFK
+399 FRIADDQGLLLIDFK
-414 DLKAMIG
+414 DLKAMLS
-421 YVSEHAAEFKAEYG
+421 YVSEHAADFKAEYG

-475 SNGHGYINI
+475 SEGRGYINL

-558 IYFVTQNPL
+558 IYFVTQTPL

-593 KAVKTAADTFRANPE
+593 KAVKTAAATFRANPS
-608 FKVEQ
+608 FDVEQ
-613 AITELAV
+613 AITELGV

-629 EQGTPQVVE
+629 EQGTPQMVE
-638 RAWVMPPYSSFSPIS
+638 RGWVMPPYSAFNPIL
-653 PEQRQTLISQSIVAG
+653 PETRKTLMAQSIVAG
-668 IYEKSL
+668 VYEQSV
-674 DRESA
+674 DRDSA
-679 FELLQNKVVERQQ
+679 YELLQQKVVERQQ
-692 QAVQIEQEKQQT
+692 QAESEAAAKEQAKQQEVLAKQHA
-704 KEQEALAKQKAK
+704 KEQERLA
-716 EAETLAKQQAREQ
+716 R
-729 ERIAKEQQKEA
+729 EQQKEA
-740 EREAKQREKLIQDT
+740 DRAAKQREKLTQDI

-777 LLGSLFGRK
+777 LLGSLFGGK

>member
-1 MEHLRNLEKRYGI
+1 
-14 DVRVYNPID
+14 
-23 VSSFQPTEKAKLI
+23 
-36 WLEAAGSVTLEFP
+36 
-49 DLVGL
+49 
-54 VKKAQTHHVLTA
+54 
-66 LDNTWGAGLAFN
+66 
-78 AFDFSDAHLSVDVT
+78 
-92 VHALTK
+92 
-98 YPSGGGDILM
+98 
-108 GSVVTRER
+108 
-116 ALHHQLFRTHAIQGI
+116 
-131 SVSGDDVAQV
+131 
-141 QRSLASMRIRYAAQS
+141 
-156 ESALQLLAWLKQQPE
+156 
-171 FVQVLHPADSSAAG
+171 
-185 HSYWKD
+185 
-191 ICVDQHSAGLVS
+191 
-203 VIFKPEFDLQ
+203 
-213 DIRQFCDA
+213 
-221 LSLFKLGFSWGGPVS
+221 
-236 LVMLYDLK
+236 
-244 DMRALE
+244 
-250 HTHLQQGRSMSTPI
+250 MSTPI

-344 LGIDSIPFAASPVVF
+344 LGIESIPFAASPVVF

-653 PEQRQTLISQSIVAG
+653 PEQRQALISQSIVAG
-668 IYEKSL
+668 IYEKRL

-692 QAVQIEQEKQQT
+692 QAVQIEQEKQQA
-704 KEQEALAKQKAK
+704 KEQELLAKQQAK

>member
-1 MEHLRNLEKRYGI
+1 
-14 DVRVYNPID
+14 
-23 VSSFQPTEKAKLI
+23 
-36 WLEAAGSVTLEFP
+36 
-49 DLVGL
+49 
-54 VKKAQTHHVLTA
+54 
-66 LDNTWGAGLAFN
+66 
-78 AFDFSDAHLSVDVT
+78 
-92 VHALTK
+92 
-98 YPSGGGDILM
+98 
-108 GSVVTRER
+108 
-116 ALHHQLFRTHAIQGI
+116 
-131 SVSGDDVAQV
+131 
-141 QRSLASMRIRYAAQS
+141 
-156 ESALQLLAWLKQQPE
+156 
-171 FVQVLHPADSSAAG
+171 
-185 HSYWKD
+185 
-191 ICVDQHSAGLVS
+191 
-203 VIFKPEFDLQ
+203 
-213 DIRQFCDA
+213 
-221 LSLFKLGFSWGGPVS
+221 
-236 LVMLYDLK
+236 
-244 DMRALE
+244 
-250 HTHLQQGRSMSTPI
+250 MSTPI

-475 SNGHGYINI
+475 SNGRGYINI

-629 EQGTPQVVE
+629 EQGTPQIVE

-653 PEQRQTLISQSIVAG
+653 PEQRQALISQSIVAG

-692 QAVQIEQEKQQT
+692 QAVQIEQEKQQ
-704 KEQEALAKQKAK
+704 AK

-729 ERIAKEQQKEA
+729 ERIEKEQQKEA

>member
-1 MEHLRNLEKRYGI
+1 
-14 DVRVYNPID
+14 
-23 VSSFQPTEKAKLI
+23 
-36 WLEAAGSVTLEFP
+36 
-49 DLVGL
+49 
-54 VKKAQTHHVLTA
+54 
-66 LDNTWGAGLAFN
+66 
-78 AFDFSDAHLSVDVT
+78 
-92 VHALTK
+92 
-98 YPSGGGDILM
+98 
-108 GSVVTRER
+108 
-116 ALHHQLFRTHAIQGI
+116 
-131 SVSGDDVAQV
+131 
-141 QRSLASMRIRYAAQS
+141 
-156 ESALQLLAWLKQQPE
+156 
-171 FVQVLHPADSSAAG
+171 
-185 HSYWKD
+185 
-191 ICVDQHSAGLVS
+191 
-203 VIFKPEFDLQ
+203 
-213 DIRQFCDA
+213 
-221 LSLFKLGFSWGGPVS
+221 
-236 LVMLYDLK
+236 
-244 DMRALE
+244 
-250 HTHLQQGRSMSTPI
+250 MSTPI

-330 AGASNPKFDERIKS
+330 AGTSNPKFDERIKS

-629 EQGTPQVVE
+629 EQGTPQVVQ

-653 PEQRQTLISQSIVAG
+653 SEQRQALISQSIVAG
-668 IYEKSL
+668 IYEKRL

-692 QAVQIEQEKQQT
+692 QAVQIEQEKQQA
-704 KEQEALAKQKAK
+704 KEQELLAKQQAK

-729 ERIAKEQQKEA
+729 ERIAKEQQKGA